1 MSLRGSESAAGQPCY
16 DIGRGIT
23 MAIEALEIRM
33 ARLEGGYE
41 QINERLGGI
50 EQRLGSFEQ
59 RFTAEITSL
68 RSEMASRTD
77 LASLRSEMASRT
89 ELTSLRSEMASRA
102 DLASLRSEMASMRSE
117 MATRSDVTA
126 LRSEMRAADADL
138 RKQMK
143 AQFFWLLT
151 FVLGSILVPILRH
164 LA

>member
-1 MSLRGSESAAGQPCY
+1 
-16 DIGRGIT
+16 

-59 RFTAEITSL
+59 RFTAEIT
-68 RSEMASRTD
+68 
-77 LASLRSEMASRT
+77 SLRSEMASRT

-151 FVLGSILVPILRH
+151 FILGSILVPILRD
-164 LA
+164 LAR